1 MFNYIIFKNVR
12 GSDKLNVQLNKS
24 INSLTEMTDKECNII
39 NYMTHTN
46 NYNFNL
52 SVLAN
57 NNAPVINE
65 NCFVNNIEKMIV
77 EG

>member
-12 GSDKLNVQLNKS
+12 GSDKLNIQLNKS

-39 NYMTHTN
+39 NYMTHIN

-57 NNAPVINE
+57 NNAPVIN
-65 NCFVNNIEKMIV
+65 
-77 EG
+77 